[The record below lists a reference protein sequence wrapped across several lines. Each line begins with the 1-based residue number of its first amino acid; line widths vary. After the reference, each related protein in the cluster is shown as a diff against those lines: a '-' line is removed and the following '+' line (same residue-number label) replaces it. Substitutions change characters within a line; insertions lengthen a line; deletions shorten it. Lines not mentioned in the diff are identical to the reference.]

1 MSQDDIYLLEIF
13 LWVVSIMLV
22 RGNDV
27 RTWQLI
33 VIGLAGFYLAMTP
46 IGNAVVAVVN
56 MLVMMGSS

>member
-1 MSQDDIYLLEIF
+1 MSQNQIYLFEIF

-27 RTWQLI
+27 RGWQL
-33 VIGLAGFYLAMTP
+33 VIIALAGFYLALTP

-56 MLVMMGSS
+56 MLVMMS